1 MDSSCC
7 LSPVRPDKSIVS
19 RFLKRRE
26 PRHFFVSHIATCPI
40 VVALIVLSHM
50 ISVTRLNLGDNVG
63 KIFVKRP
70 GVAKVSILVTMLAA
84 VCISASPVLAQSQK
98 FSDWVEGVRKD
109 ATARGVDKAIFDT
122 AFKGV
127 KPIPRIIEL
136 DRKQPEFTLTF
147 KQYLSRVGSTV
158 RIKKGR
164 KKLAEN
170 REALEKVGKK
180 FGVQPR
186 FIVALWGVETDFGR
200 ISGGFNVISAL
211 ATLAYDGRRSKY
223 FRGELLNALEI
234 LDQGHIKAKDMTGSW
249 AGAMGQSQFMPSSF
263 KAYAI
268 DADGDGRRDLWGT
281 KADVFASA
289 ANYLSS
295 VGWNDSQTWGRKV
308 KLPEGFDLSLAN
320 KGSRAK
326 DSQAMR
332 LSEWQKRGVRRADG
346 GDLPKRDLKASLVLP
361 AKGKAS
367 PAYLVYG
374 NYRSILHWNRSTY
387 FALTVGY
394 LADRIGGIN

>member
-1 MDSSCC
+1 MRRSLSSLVISGILCS
-7 LSPVRPDKSIVS
+7 LS
-19 RFLKRRE
+19 L
-26 PRHFFVSHIATCPI
+26 A
-40 VVALIVLSHM
+40 
-50 ISVTRLNLGDNVG
+50 VTV
-63 KIFVKRP
+63 P
-70 GVAKVSILVTMLAA
+70 GV
-84 VCISASPVLAQSQK
+84 SQAETVP
-98 FSDWVEGVRKD
+98 FPQWVEGVRKD
-109 ATARGVDKAIFDT
+109 ATARGVDKSIFDE

-147 KQYLSRVGSTV
+147 DQYLGRVASPV

-164 KKLAEN
+164 QKLAEH

-186 FIVALWGVETDFGR
+186 FIVALWGIETDFGR
-200 ISGGFNVISAL
+200 ISGGFNVIAAL

-234 LDQGHIKAKDMTGSW
+234 LDQGHIKVKDMTGSW
-249 AGAMGQSQFMPSSF
+249 AGAMGQCQFMPSSF

-268 DADGDGRRDLWGT
+268 DADGDGRRDLWGS

-289 ANYLSS
+289 ANYLSN
-295 VGWNDSQTWGRKV
+295 VGWRDDQTWGRKV
-308 KLPEGFDLSLAN
+308 KLPDNFDLSLADKGARA
-320 KGSRAK
+320 KGSKAL
-326 DSQAMR
+326 R
-332 LSEWQKRGVRRADG
+332 LSEWQKMGVRKADG
-346 GDLPKRDLKASLVLP
+346 SDLPKRDLKASLVLP
-361 AKGKAS
+361 AKGKSS

-394 LADRIGGIN
+394 LSDKIGRIN

>member
-1 MDSSCC
+1 
-7 LSPVRPDKSIVS
+7 
-19 RFLKRRE
+19 
-26 PRHFFVSHIATCPI
+26 
-40 VVALIVLSHM
+40 
-50 ISVTRLNLGDNVG
+50 VG
-63 KIFVKRP
+63 KFSGILL
-70 GVAKVSILVTMLAA
+70 VAALLAA
-84 VCISASPVLAQSQK
+84 VTASGLIASPTQAQTQK

-109 ATARGVDKAIFDT
+109 ATARGVDKKIFDT

-127 KPIPRIIEL
+127 KPVPRIIEL

-147 KQYLSRVGSTV
+147 NQYLSRVGSEV
-158 RIKKGR
+158 RVKKGR
-164 KKLAEN
+164 AKLAEN
-170 REALEKVGKK
+170 KEILEKVGKK
-180 FGVQPR
+180 YGVQPR
-186 FIVALWGVETDFGR
+186 FIVALWGIETDFGR
-200 ISGGFNVISAL
+200 ISGGFNVITAL

-234 LDQGHIKAKDMTGSW
+234 LDQGHIKHKDMTGSW
-249 AGAMGQSQFMPSSF
+249 AGAMGQCQFMPSSF

-295 VGWNDSQTWGRKV
+295 VGWNDDQTWGRKV
-308 KLPEGFDLSLAN
+308 KLPENFDLTLAS

-326 DSQAMR
+326 DSKP
-332 LSEWQKRGVRRADG
+332 LSLAEWQTLGVRKADG
-346 GDLPKRDLKASLVLP
+346 GDLPKRNLKASLVLP
-361 AKGKAS
+361 AKGKSS

-394 LADRIGGIN
+394 LADRIGRVK